1 MATNVPTIGAPSA
14 APFAPP
20 DVIDAEFTDAPPRH
34 LRDHLR
40 VLVKYRWLAGTLCGL
55 VVGAT
60 VLWTLAT
67 PRRYAATARIQVT
80 RESPIQLRLAE
91 NVLDLEGQDRAV
103 GGSSSFLATQ
113 VAVLQS
119 RDLAERVLRTYAAGS
134 EATAATPLADR
145 PGLLALGG
153 RLLAAVRPRGWEDAT
168 APATSDVGGGGEPS
182 PEQLDRYRDW
192 LSVREVRGTDLIEVR
207 FTTPSARL
215 SAFLAGAHA
224 QAYLDANEEVR
235 LAANATAK
243 DFLGRQLEEARTRVE
258 QAEES
263 LSKFAAV
270 HPEVAV
276 SEEHK
281 LLPQRL
287 GELTTGVTKAERT
300 RVGLESRYGFLTDPA
315 ADPLA
320 FFLDR
325 AGVQK
330 VRLAELEVRA
340 EAAALATRLGPNHPQ
355 LVELGQQAAAL
366 QRQLRGEVERE
377 VAGVRQQWEAA
388 RRKEA
393 ALRDVV
399 TRQESE
405 AIALRELGARYE
417 LLRRDADTAHALHRS
432 LLMQQLETGVHSELA
447 ASNVRIVERPEVPAN
462 PSSPNVPL
470 ALALGLLGGLGL
482 AVGAAFACE
491 YFDSSLKSGA
501 EVSEALALAPLATIP
516 NFAAARRSASAAGL
530 SPRAG
535 GGLLPSPDGPGPE
548 LVVVHEPASVVA
560 EAFRALRTAV
570 LFSAAA
576 ETPRVLLVTSAGA
589 GEGKTVSSLNL
600 ATTLADAGARVC
612 VVDVDLRRP
621 ACHRALRLSN
631 ERGLSTVLSG
641 QAALDDVLRSL
652 EAPRLD
658 VLTAGP
664 TPPNPAEMVGSAR
677 MRALLQTLRERY
689 DFVVLDSPPTLPVTD
704 SVVLARDADGVVL
717 VVKGHDTPRELARR
731 ARDLLVAS
739 GAHLLGAVVN
749 NVDLGWGDL
758 GYYQRYYGYH
768 RIEEVA
774 A

>member
-1 MATNVPTIGAPSA
+1 MPTTMPTVA
-14 APFAPP
+14 APPPAP
-20 DVIDAEFTDAPPRH
+20 DVLDAEFTDAPPRH

-55 VVGAT
+55 VLGAT

-67 PRRYAATARIQVT
+67 PRQYAATARLQVT

-103 GGSSSFLATQ
+103 GGGSSFLATQ

-119 RDLAERVLRTYAAGS
+119 RDLAERVLRTYAADG

-153 RLLAAVRPRGWEDAT
+153 RLLAAVRPRGWEEDGTPAGGDAG
-168 APATSDVGGGGEPS
+168 AGGGEPT
-182 PEQLDRYRDW
+182 PAQLDRYRDW
-192 LSVREVRGTDLIEVR
+192 LSVREVRGTDLVEVR

-243 DFLGRQLEEARTRVE
+243 DFLGRQLEEARGRVE
-258 QAEES
+258 QAEAA
-263 LSKFAAV
+263 LSTFAAA

-287 GELTTGVTKAERT
+287 AELTTGVTKAERT
-300 RVGLESRYGFLTDPA
+300 RVGLESRYGFLSDPA

-340 EAAALATRLGPNHPQ
+340 EEAALATRLGPNHPQ
-355 LVELGQQAAAL
+355 IVELGRHAAAL

-377 VAGVRQQWEAA
+377 VSGVRQQWEAA

-393 ALRDVV
+393 ALRAVV
-399 TRQESE
+399 THQESD

-447 ASNVRIVERPEVPAN
+447 ASNVRIVERPEVPMA

-470 ALALGLLGGLGL
+470 ALALGLAGGVVV

-530 SPRAG
+530 SARAG
-535 GGLLPSPDGPGPE
+535 GGLLPAPDGPGPE

-621 ACHRALRLSN
+621 ACHRALRLTN

-641 QAALDDVLRSL
+641 QAGLEDVLRTLPS
-652 EAPRLD
+652 PRLD

-704 SVVLARDADGVVL
+704 SVILARDADGVVL

-731 ARDLLVAS
+731 ARDLLAAS

-749 NVDLGWGDL
+749 NVDLGWGEL

-768 RIEEVA
+768 RVEEVA

>member
-1 MATNVPTIGAPSA
+1 MATTMPTVT
-14 APFAPP
+14 APP
-20 DVIDAEFTDAPPRH
+20 APPEILDAEFTDAPPRH

-55 VVGAT
+55 VLGAT

-67 PRRYAATARIQVT
+67 PRRYAATARLQVT

-119 RDLAERVLRTYAAGS
+119 RDLAERVLRTYASDS
-134 EATAATPLADR
+134 EATAAMPLGDR
-145 PGLLALGG
+145 PGLLALGT
-153 RLLAAVRPRGWEDAT
+153 RLLAAVRPRGWDASAAGT
-168 APATSDVGGGGEPS
+168 GGEAGATGGEPTS
-182 PEQLDRYRDW
+182 EQLDRYRDW
-192 LSVREVRGTDLIEVR
+192 LSVREVRGTDLVEVR

-258 QAEES
+258 QAEAA
-263 LSKFAAV
+263 LSTFAAA

-287 GELTTGVTKAERT
+287 AELTTGVTKAERT
-300 RVGLESRYGFLTDPA
+300 RVALESRYGFLADPS

-320 FFLDR
+320 YFLDR

-340 EAAALATRLGPNHPQ
+340 EEAALATRLGPNHPQ
-355 LVELGQQAAAL
+355 LVELGRQAAAL
-366 QRQLRGEVERE
+366 GRQLRGEVARE
-377 VAGVRQQWEAA
+377 VSGVRQKWEAA
-388 RRKEA
+388 RRKED
-393 ALRDVV
+393 ALRAVV
-399 TRQESE
+399 AQEESD

-447 ASNVRIVERPEVPAN
+447 ASNVRIVERPEVPAA

-470 ALALGLLGGLGL
+470 ALALGLFGGLGIAAL
-482 AVGAAFACE
+482 SAFACE

-516 NFAAARRSASAAGL
+516 NFAAARRTASAAGL
-530 SPRAG
+530 GARAG
-535 GGLLPSPDGPGPE
+535 GVLRPPADGPGPE

-621 ACHRALRLSN
+621 ACHRALRLAN

-641 QAALDDVLRSL
+641 QAALDDVLRPL
-652 EAPRLD
+652 AAPRLD

-677 MRALLQTLRERY
+677 MRALLATLRERY

-704 SVVLARDADGVVL
+704 SVILARDADGVVL

-731 ARDLLVAS
+731 ARDLLAAS

>member
-1 MATNVPTIGAPSA
+1 
-14 APFAPP
+14 
-20 DVIDAEFTDAPPRH
+20 
-34 LRDHLR
+34 
-40 VLVKYRWLAGTLCGL
+40 
-55 VVGAT
+55 
-60 VLWTLAT
+60 
-67 PRRYAATARIQVT
+67 
-80 RESPIQLRLAE
+80 
-91 NVLDLEGQDRAV
+91 
-103 GGSSSFLATQ
+103 
-113 VAVLQS
+113 
-119 RDLAERVLRTYAAGS
+119 
-134 EATAATPLADR
+134 
-145 PGLLALGG
+145 
-153 RLLAAVRPRGWEDAT
+153 
-168 APATSDVGGGGEPS
+168 
-182 PEQLDRYRDW
+182 
-192 LSVREVRGTDLIEVR
+192 
-207 FTTPSARL
+207 
-215 SAFLAGAHA
+215 
-224 QAYLDANEEVR
+224 
-235 LAANATAK
+235 
-243 DFLGRQLEEARTRVE
+243 
-258 QAEES
+258 
-263 LSKFAAV
+263 
-270 HPEVAV
+270 
-276 SEEHK
+276 
-281 LLPQRL
+281 
-287 GELTTGVTKAERT
+287 
-300 RVGLESRYGFLTDPA
+300 
-315 ADPLA
+315 
-320 FFLDR
+320 
-325 AGVQK
+325 
-330 VRLAELEVRA
+330 
-340 EAAALATRLGPNHPQ
+340 
-355 LVELGQQAAAL
+355 
-366 QRQLRGEVERE
+366 
-377 VAGVRQQWEAA
+377 VRQQWEAA
-388 RRKEA
+388 RRKEE

-399 TRQESE
+399 ARQESE

-447 ASNVRIVERPEVPAN
+447 ASNVRIVERPEVPAS

-470 ALALGLLGGLGL
+470 ALALGLFGGIGL

-516 NFAAARRSASAAGL
+516 NFAAARRSAAAAGL

-576 ETPRVLLVTSAGA
+576 EAPRVLLVTSAGA

-631 ERGLSTVLSG
+631 ERGLSTVLAG
-641 QAALDDVLRSL
+641 QAPLDEVLRSL

-677 MRALLQTLRERY
+677 MRALLQTLRDRY